1 MAKTIVQKVVFKNT
15 TPKDLYDL
23 YMNAKKHSKAT
34 AAPAQIT
41 SKEGADFSVHN
52 GYITGQNIKLIK
64 DNLIV
69 QSWRGADWDKSDPDS
84 TFIISLEPKGNNVTL
99 HAVHTNV
106 PDKQAEGIEKGWY
119 SHYWEPWK
127 QYLAGT
133 PIEKYPEM

>member
-15 TPKDLYDL
+15 TSKDLYDL

-34 AAPAQIT
+34 GAPAQIT
-41 SKEGADFSVHN
+41 SKEGVSFSAHD
-52 GYITGQNIKLIK
+52 GYITGQNIKLVK

-69 QSWRGADWDKSDPDS
+69 QSWRGMDWDKKDPDS
-84 TFIISLEPKGNNVTL
+84 TFIISLEPKGKNVTL

-106 PDKQAEGIEKGWY
+106 PDKQADGIDKGWH

-127 QYLAGT
+127 QYLAGK
-133 PIEKYPEM
+133 PIDKSPEM